1 VKYEGQKSALYIA
14 FLLVMILCLWPSS
27 CTQVT
32 KVGVIFVVHGGMD
45 TYQPQYL
52 WDAGIQQFSYDP
64 NHSVYKIVIWNH
76 DWWDAVLQDESSVKF
91 QRKYEFE
98 YERIGGTDPFQS
110 ISDQQLLDME
120 AELAKNTYSIDFEVD
135 WACWMCGDHI
145 DHYPYPRF
153 IYYGPDGPDEGEN
166 CTYCGE
172 EEEGGPWP
180 GCNTDRYNVDGP
192 VERLLKKGVTKI
204 IMVDLT
210 VGGVRFSKT
219 YDVVQMTKKRLDE
232 WNTEN
237 GTSIPLIWVNDYTNL
252 MERSYPTE
260 PEGWTKSFN
269 PPEPEVDPTVSLEDG
284 TNPIAEDTELAQLH
298 VEGIEAGMSST
309 VSDADT
315 GVILLNHAIN
325 DYNEYFDPKI
335 DDTLTI
341 NENIKSLLLSRHPEM
356 DPDNIIGA
364 YMGIKELN
372 PENGLVER
380 NREMRGEDLGNAWLY
395 ESDKELPGEEWGY
408 RYWDALEYLKDR
420 GVKHIVIG
428 FTQIVTDSALNLV
441 EIHNQIAKEIGERT
455 WLTYTAGDTTTYPG
469 LGHPFTDYWGN
480 WVDTECGE
488 WELDFTAGTTEVTA
502 GATLTGQTSGAT
514 GVIKWVTLESGSF
527 GTGDA
532 TGILTLKQV
541 SGTFLAD
548 EIITDDQN
556 PAGSAT
562 AVGVATMTSSS
573 ECCFVMGG
581 CNDPLR
587 PYPPVRQTPL
597 NQKRSD
603 MDPSLAYEVSEYG
616 HLGYDATKG
625 APNPDGQVQE
635 QYTGTWA
642 LYRPPNADPRMGQ
655 LLAKHVL
662 KAAIGDLP

>member
-1 VKYEGQKSALYIA
+1 
-14 FLLVMILCLWPSS
+14 
-27 CTQVT
+27 
-32 KVGVIFVVHGGMD
+32 
-45 TYQPQYL
+45 
-52 WDAGIQQFSYDP
+52 
-64 NHSVYKIVIWNH
+64 
-76 DWWDAVLQDESSVKF
+76 
-91 QRKYEFE
+91 
-98 YERIGGTDPFQS
+98 
-110 ISDQQLLDME
+110 
-120 AELAKNTYSIDFEVD
+120 
-135 WACWMCGDHI
+135 
-145 DHYPYPRF
+145 
-153 IYYGPDGPDEGEN
+153 
-166 CTYCGE
+166 
-172 EEEGGPWP
+172 
-180 GCNTDRYNVDGP
+180 
-192 VERLLKKGVTKI
+192 
-204 IMVDLT
+204 
-210 VGGVRFSKT
+210 
-219 YDVVQMTKKRLDE
+219 
-232 WNTEN
+232 
-237 GTSIPLIWVNDYTNL
+237 
-252 MERSYPTE
+252 
-260 PEGWTKSFN
+260 
-269 PPEPEVDPTVSLEDG
+269 
-284 TNPIAEDTELAQLH
+284 
-298 VEGIEAGMSST
+298 MSST

-341 NENIKSLLLSRHPEM
+341 NENIKSLLLSRHPEI
-356 DPDNIIGA
+356 DSDNIIGA

-372 PENGLVER
+372 SENGLVER

-428 FTQIVTDSALNLV
+428 FTQIVTDSTLNLV

-455 WLTYTAGDTTTYPG
+455 WLTYTEGDTTTYPG
-469 LGHPFTDYWGN
+469 VGHPFTDYWGN

-488 WELDFTAGTTEVTA
+488 WELDFTAGTTELTA
-502 GATLTGQTSGAT
+502 GAILTGQTSGAT
-514 GVIKWVTLESGSF
+514 GVLKWFTESGNWSE
-527 GTGDA
+527 GTASG
-532 TGILTLKQV
+532 TLTLKQV

-562 AVGVATMTSSS
+562 AVGVTTMTSSS

-581 CNDPLR
+581 CNDLLR

-642 LYRPPNADPRMGQ
+642 LYRPPNADPRVGQ